1 MTKIIFATGN
11 KDKMREIREIMA
23 DCDVEITS
31 MKEAGIDVDIVE
43 DGSTFEENAIIKAK
57 AVMERTGKLALADD
71 SGLEIDA
78 LNKEPGIYSARYMG
92 EDTPYEIKNSN
103 LIERM
108 KGVKGKDRSARFVCV
123 IAAAFP
129 DGEIITTRGTIEGV
143 IAEEP
148 AGENGFGYDPIVYV
162 PEYGMTTG
170 QMDPDAKNA
179 ISHRGKALTAMK
191 KILEE
196 RKIIK

>member
-1 MTKIIFATGN
+1 MIFATGN
-11 KDKMREIREIMA
+11 MGKMKEIKAILGDIGEEIL
-23 DCDVEITS
+23 S
-31 MKEAGIDVDIVE
+31 MKEAGIDMDIVE

-57 AVMERTGKLALADD
+57 AVMERTGQLALADD

-129 DGEIITTRGTIEGV
+129 DGKIITTRGTIEGV

>member
-1 MTKIIFATGN
+1 MIFATENMG
-11 KDKMREIREIMA
+11 KMKEIKAILGDIGEEIL
-23 DCDVEITS
+23 S
-31 MKEAGIDVDIVE
+31 MKEAGIDMDIVE

-57 AVMERTGKLALADD
+57 AVMERTGQLALADD

-92 EDTPYEIKNSN
+92 EDTPYEIKNRN

>member
-1 MTKIIFATGN
+1 MIFATGN
-11 KDKMREIREIMA
+11 MGKMKEIKAILGDIGEEIL
-23 DCDVEITS
+23 S
-31 MKEAGIDVDIVE
+31 MKEAGIDMDIVE

-57 AVMERTGKLALADD
+57 AVMERTGQLALADD

-143 IAEEP
+143 IAEVP

>member
-1 MTKIIFATGN
+1 MIFATGN
-11 KDKMREIREIMA
+11 MGKMKEIKAILGDIGEEIL
-23 DCDVEITS
+23 S
-31 MKEAGIDVDIVE
+31 MKEAGIDMNIVE

-57 AVMERTGKLALADD
+57 AVMERTGQLALADD

-108 KGVKGKDRSARFVCV
+108 KGIKGKDRSARFVCV